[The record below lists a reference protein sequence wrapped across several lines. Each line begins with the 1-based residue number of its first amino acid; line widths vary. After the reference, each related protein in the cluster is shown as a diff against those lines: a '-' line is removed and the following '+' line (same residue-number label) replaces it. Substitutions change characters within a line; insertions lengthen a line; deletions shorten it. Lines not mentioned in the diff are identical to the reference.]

1 MIEPVCIVWAVL
13 LEEREWVLYQVEL
26 VFEAHLEE
34 GLLHEKDQ
42 QSMGIVQV
50 KLRDFA
56 VLHGVHHGR
65 EKVDGHL
72 LFEHVPMEE
81 HP

>member
-34 GLLHEKDQ
+34 YLPHDKGYK
-42 QSMGIVQV
+42 SIVIVQSE
-50 KLRDFA
+50 LGDFA